1 MIVDT
6 SQEQIVINP
15 DASGY
20 PKNNI
25 GIKLSG
31 GADSSILCYM
41 LYKHA
46 VEHNKT
52 LVPMTVI
59 HGLKPTNLIYARK
72 VYWWMVKHFGV
83 NVWHKEHFTS
93 HSHGPDYTTVSE
105 NLEDRLFANGTVDI
119 MYSGITANPPRE
131 VWLKFKGVG
140 DGGTDTDLSVP
151 GGLPDSRDRTDKPK
165 QTVFGNKVFPFKN
178 IDKKGIAELYDH
190 FNVTDTLFPITRTC
204 EDYSNDPEEVPH
216 CGECVWCQERLWGF
230 GKL

>member
-1 MIVDT
+1 MIINT

-20 PKNNI
+20 PKSKI

-41 LYKHA
+41 LYKYA

-52 LVPMTVI
+52 LIPMTVI
-59 HGLKPTNLIYARK
+59 HGLKPTNLTYARK
-72 VYWWMVKHFGV
+72 VYWWMIKHFGV
-83 NVWHKEHFTS
+83 NIWHKEHFTA
-93 HSHGPDYTTVSE
+93 HSNGADYTTVSE
-105 NLEDRLFANGTVDI
+105 ALEWRLFNNGIVDI

-140 DGGTDTDLSVP
+140 DGGTDTDLSVL
-151 GGLPDSRDRTDKPK
+151 GGLPDSRDKTDKPK
-165 QTVFGNKVFPFKN
+165 PTVIGNKIYPFKN

-190 FNVTDTLFPITRTC
+190 FNVTDTLYPITRTC
-204 EDYSNDPEEVPH
+204 EDYSSDPDEIQH

>member
-1 MIVDT
+1 MIINT
-6 SQEQIVINP
+6 SQEQIIINP

-41 LYKHA
+41 LYKYA
-46 VEHNKT
+46 VEHEKK
-52 LVPMTVI
+52 LIPMTVV

-83 NVWHKEHFTS
+83 NVWHQEHFTA

-131 VWLKFKGVG
+131 VWLKFEGVG

-165 QTVFGNKVFPFKN
+165 QTVYGNKVFPFKN
-178 IDKKGIAELYDH
+178 IDKKGVAELYDH

-204 EDYSNDPEEVPH
+204 EDYSTDPDEVQH
-216 CGECVWCQERLWGF
+216 CGKCVWCQERLWGF